1 MVSLELRL
9 FLFYTTFS
17 LHDGERTVRVSA
29 REHHYTVSDWRNK
42 VILRS
47 GQQYQILIKLLQT
60 CHAILFEKIVCWQYL
75 NVW

>member
-9 FLFYTTFS
+9 FLFYTTFP
-17 LHDGERTVRVSA
+17 LHDGERTVR
-29 REHHYTVSDWRNK
+29 VSDWRNK

-60 CHAILFEKIVCWQYL
+60 CHAILFEKIVC
-75 NVW
+75 

>member
-9 FLFYTTFS
+9 FLFYTTFP
-17 LHDGERTVRVSA
+17 LHDGERTVR
-29 REHHYTVSDWRNK
+29 VSDWRNK

>member
-9 FLFYTTFS
+9 FLFYTTFP

-29 REHHYTVSDWRNK
+29 REHHYIVSDWRNK

-47 GQQYQILIKLLQT
+47 GQQ
-60 CHAILFEKIVCWQYL
+60 
-75 NVW
+75 